1 MDGDASLLE
10 LSLPRDVLLPLFCAS
25 NLSSLEEALENL
37 IEASRTDVGRKDL
50 ASKNILPTVLQL
62 SRSLPCPSAHHLLIS
77 SLKLIRN
84 LCAGEV
90 ANQDAF
96 IERNGVGVV
105 LNVLRSAA
113 ALPHQNYGIVRMGLQ
128 VLANV
133 SLAGEEHQ
141 RAIWHCFFP
150 EEFAALARVQ
160 SRETFD
166 PLCMVIYSCCDG
178 STGLVTE
185 LCSDVGLPVVEEIV
199 RTASAGNLELFVL
212 VCLLHF
218 FLFELIFCVFS
229 GFYLIVG
236 FGEDWLKLI
245 LSRICL
251 EEPYFPRFFSK
262 FSLVDDSKIGE
273 DIGFG
278 DGLFL
283 SEQAFLLR
291 VVSEILNE
299 RLNEITFP
307 NDFALFVFGI
317 FKRSVGVSN
326 SVSRC
331 KSGLPTGST
340 VIDVLGYSL
349 TILRDIC
356 ACNSEGGL
364 KEEDSVD
371 AVDVLVSS
379 GLIELLLCLLGELE
393 PPTMIRKALK
403 QGENRERT
411 SSYSSK
417 PCHYRGFRRDIV
429 AVIGNCAYGRK
440 HVQDQIRQKN
450 GILLLLQQCVIDEDN
465 PFLREWGIWCV
476 RNCLERNA
484 ENQQAVAELELHGSV
499 DVPELTR
506 LGLRVEVDPNTQRA
520 KLVNVS

>member
-1 MDGDASLLE
+1 M
-10 LSLPRDVLLPLFCAS
+10 
-25 NLSSLEEALENL
+25 
-37 IEASRTDVGRKDL
+37 
-50 ASKNILPTVLQL
+50 
-62 SRSLPCPSAHHLLIS
+62 
-77 SLKLIRN
+77 
-84 LCAGEV
+84 
-90 ANQDAF
+90 
-96 IERNGVGVV
+96 
-105 LNVLRSAA
+105 
-113 ALPHQNYGIVRMGLQ
+113 
-128 VLANV
+128 
-133 SLAGEEHQ
+133 
-141 RAIWHCFFP
+141 
-150 EEFAALARVQ
+150 
-160 SRETFD
+160 
-166 PLCMVIYSCCDG
+166 
-178 STGLVTE
+178 LVY
-185 LCSDVGLPVVEEIV
+185 
-199 RTASAGNLELFVL
+199 
-212 VCLLHF
+212 LLHF

-229 GFYLIVG
+229 GFYLTVG

-262 FSLVDDSKIGE
+262 LSLVDDSKIGE
-273 DIGFG
+273 DVGFG

-299 RLNEITFP
+299 RINEITFP

-340 VIDVLGYSL
+340 AIDVLGYSL

-364 KEEDSVD
+364 KKEDSVD

-379 GLIELLLCLLGELE
+379 GLVELLLCLLGELE
-393 PPTMIRKALK
+393 PPAIIRKALK
-403 QGENRERT
+403 QGENGERT
-411 SSYSSK
+411 SSNSSK

-450 GILLLLQQCVIDEDN
+450 GILLLLQQCVTDEDN

-476 RNCLERNA
+476 RNILERNP
-484 ENQQAVAELELHGSV
+484 ENQQAVAELELQGSV

>member
-1 MDGDASLLE
+1 MDEDASLLE
-10 LSLPRDVLLPLFCAS
+10 LSLPRDILSPLFSAS
-25 NLSSLEEALENL
+25 NSSSLEEALENL

-84 LCAGEV
+84 MCAGEV

-96 IERNGVGVV
+96 IEQNGVGVV
-105 LNVLRSAA
+105 SNVLRSAA
-113 ALPHQNYGIVRMGLQ
+113 ALSHQEYGIVRMGLQ

-150 EEFAALARVQ
+150 DEFVALARVQ
-160 SRETFD
+160 SRETYD

-199 RTASAGNLELFVL
+199 RTASA
-212 VCLLHF
+212 
-218 FLFELIFCVFS
+218 
-229 GFYLIVG
+229 VG

-262 FSLVDDSKIGE
+262 LSLVDDSKIGE
-273 DIGFG
+273 DVGFG

-299 RLNEITFP
+299 RINEITFP

-340 VIDVLGYSL
+340 AIDVLGYSL

-364 KEEDSVD
+364 KKEDSVD

-379 GLIELLLCLLGELE
+379 GLVELLLCLLGELE
-393 PPTMIRKALK
+393 PPAIIRKALK
-403 QGENRERT
+403 QGENGERT
-411 SSYSSK
+411 SSNSSK

-450 GILLLLQQCVIDEDN
+450 GILLLLQQCVTDEDN

-476 RNCLERNA
+476 RNILERNP
-484 ENQQAVAELELHGSV
+484 ENQQAVAELELQGSV